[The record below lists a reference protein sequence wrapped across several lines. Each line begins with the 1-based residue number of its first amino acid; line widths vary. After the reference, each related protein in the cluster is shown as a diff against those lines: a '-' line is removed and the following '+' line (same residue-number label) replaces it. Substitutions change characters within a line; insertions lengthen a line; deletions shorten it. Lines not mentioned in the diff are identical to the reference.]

1 MYQRSPQALF
11 STIGS
16 DVVALHVERG
26 QAYGMQDVTATV
38 WTMLEEPT
46 TLEAMCDRLT
56 GEYDVERDQCE
67 REVGE
72 LIALFVAEGLVS
84 RLDSSD

>member
-11 STIGS
+11 STIGD

-46 TLEAMCDRLT
+46 TIEAMCDRLT
-56 GEYDVERDQCE
+56 DEYDVERAQCE
-67 REVGE
+67 RDIGE
-72 LIALFVAEGLVS
+72 LIATFVAEGLVD
-84 RLDSSD
+84 RLDIRG